1 MRKLKVYHVD
11 AFTTEQFNGNPAGV
25 VLEADS
31 LTRNEMQKIAN
42 ELNVS
47 ETVFLLKTKC
57 KEADF
62 KVKYFTPK
70 EEINFCG
77 HATVGL
83 SWILG
88 TVLGWSE
95 KAEQIV
101 FETNIGLVPVKWNK
115 ESHKVT
121 SIEMT
126 QVPPKVKEIDV
137 DKSKIA
143 EVLGLSTH
151 DIDDRYPIKLAS
163 TGNWHLLVP
172 IKTQK
177 AIDSAKPN
185 FKKLAEINK
194 NDNVDTTHLFT
205 FDTDEKEVDLYTRDF
220 LPALGV
226 DEDPVTGAANGALSG
241 YLMLEKIL
249 DPNNG
254 HHLKIGQGH
263 AMNRPGTLNVTIEP
277 GKNHPIIKVAGAA
290 VVTIE
295 GTLNLQSSNLVKAT
309 K

>member
-1 MRKLKVYHVD
+1 MKKLKVYHID
-11 AFTTEQFNGNPAGV
+11 AFTTEQFSGNPAGV
-25 VLEADS
+25 VLDADS
-31 LTRNEMQKIAN
+31 LTMNEMQKIAN

-47 ETVFLLKTKC
+47 ETVFLLKTEH

-83 SWILG
+83 SWLLS
-88 TVLGWSE
+88 TDLGWSE
-95 KAEQIV
+95 KAEQIIL
-101 FETNIGLVPVKWNK
+101 ETNIGLVPVKWNK
-115 ESHKVT
+115 DGKGVT
-121 SIEMT
+121 SVEMT
-126 QVPPKVKEIDV
+126 QVAPKVKEIHLEN
-137 DKSKIA
+137 SKIA

-172 IKTQK
+172 VKTQK

-185 FKKLAEINK
+185 FKKLAQLNENYNI
-194 NDNVDTTHLFT
+194 DTTHLFT
-205 FDTDEKEVDLYTRDF
+205 FDTDEKDNDLYTRDF

-241 YLMLEKIL
+241 YLVLEKIL
-249 DPNNG
+249 DPTTR
-254 HHLKIGQGH
+254 HQLKIAQGH
-263 AMNRPGTLNVTIEP
+263 AMNRPGTLDVTIEP
-277 GKNHPIIKVAGAA
+277 GEDHPIIKVAGAA

-295 GTLNLQSSNLVKAT
+295 GTLNLQSPPLVKV
-309 K
+309 